1 MRIAHR
7 CSSESELTY
16 EHDEFTPSPGSE
28 ENPDKFLCTMMKV
41 NNFIFLPLFL
51 FKEKKMIYISL
62 WFIIIQKVLE
72 WSSLFNLFLSSELNF
87 H

>member
-1 MRIAHR
+1 MTASWTMRIAHR

-51 FKEKKMIYISL
+51 FKEKKWYTFL
-62 WFIIIQKVLE
+62 C
-72 WSSLFNLFLSSELNF
+72 NL
-87 H
+87 

>member
-41 NNFIFLPLFL
+41 NNFIFLRLFL
-51 FKEKKMIYISL
+51 FKGHFSVIYNHSKSFRMVE
-62 WFIIIQKVLE
+62 FI
-72 WSSLFNLFLSSELNF
+72 
-87 H
+87 

>member
-16 EHDEFTPSPGSE
+16 ERDDFTPSPGSE

-51 FKEKKMIYISL
+51 FKEIKWYTFL
-62 WFIIIQKVLE
+62 C
-72 WSSLFNLFLSSELNF
+72 NL
-87 H
+87 

>member
-16 EHDEFTPSPGSE
+16 ERDEFTPSPGSE

-51 FKEKKMIYISL
+51 LKKKKDIHFTVIYNHSKSFRMVE
-62 WFIIIQKVLE
+62 FI
-72 WSSLFNLFLSSELNF
+72 
-87 H
+87 

>member
-51 FKEKKMIYISL
+51 FKEKKWYTFL
-62 WFIIIQKVLE
+62 CNIIIQKVLE
-72 WSSLFNLFLSSELNF
+72 LSSLFNLFLSSELNF

>member
-16 EHDEFTPSPGSE
+16 EHDDFTPSPGSE

-41 NNFIFLPLFL
+41 NNFIFLRLFL
-51 FKEKKMIYISL
+51 FKEKKWYTFL
-62 WFIIIQKVLE
+62 C
-72 WSSLFNLFLSSELNF
+72 NL
-87 H
+87 

>member
-41 NNFIFLPLFL
+41 NNFIFLSLFL
-51 FKEKKMIYISL
+51 FKEKKWYTFL
-62 WFIIIQKVLE
+62 C
-72 WSSLFNLFLSSELNF
+72 NL
-87 H
+87 

>member
-51 FKEKKMIYISL
+51 FNEKKNDIHFSVIYNHSKIFRMVE
-62 WFIIIQKVLE
+62 FI
-72 WSSLFNLFLSSELNF
+72 
-87 H
+87 

>member
-51 FKEKKMIYISL
+51 FKEKKWYTFL
-62 WFIIIQKVLE
+62 CNIIIQKVLE